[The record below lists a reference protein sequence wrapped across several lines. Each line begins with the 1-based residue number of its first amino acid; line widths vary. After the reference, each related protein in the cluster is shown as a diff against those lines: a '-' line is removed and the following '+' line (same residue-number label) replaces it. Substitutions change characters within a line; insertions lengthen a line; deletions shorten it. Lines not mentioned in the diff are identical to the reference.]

1 MKNKQQP
8 GRTYTQC
15 LAQQQQQQQKQTT
28 NHKLFCKTYK
38 PPNYTETLQSAAQ
51 VTQALT
57 SGGITRVLGMRQ
69 CSNLNVFGSLKGG
82 KNFS

>member
-28 NHKLFCKTYK
+28 NHKLFGKTYK

-57 SGGITRVLGMRQ
+57 SGRDYTRFRDATMLQ
-69 CSNLNVFGSLKGG
+69 FECFWQLKRW
-82 KNFS
+82 